1 MVARS
6 WLNKNPAD
14 YKNSLAITVNVVP
27 NIVDKAF
34 LFINVLQQAEGS
46 QTEEDLYNKLLILNG
61 LFTALKS
68 QNFEEQIPRILA
80 SVAKKEFSDDNVSLN
95 KFIDESMPPEIRE
108 AVLSMPELKTKFSIT
123 RLKNE
128 LYASPDIKIH
138 SFLREL
144 YFENPYQP
152 HQYLLLLK
160 KIGKY

>member
-1 MVARS
+1 
-6 WLNKNPAD
+6 
-14 YKNSLAITVNVVP
+14 
-27 NIVDKAF
+27 
-34 LFINVLQQAEGS
+34 
-46 QTEEDLYNKLLILNG
+46 
-61 LFTALKS
+61 
-68 QNFEEQIPRILA
+68 
-80 SVAKKEFSDDNVSLN
+80 
-95 KFIDESMPPEIRE
+95 MPPEIRE